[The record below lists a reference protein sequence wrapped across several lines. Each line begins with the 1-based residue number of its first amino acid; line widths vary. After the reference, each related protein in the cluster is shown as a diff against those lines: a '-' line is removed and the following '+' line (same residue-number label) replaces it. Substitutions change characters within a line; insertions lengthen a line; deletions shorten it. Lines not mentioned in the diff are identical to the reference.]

1 MMRAMKK
8 MMRVMQRRRRRCFI
22 EVVLDASSVLGV
34 LKDGF
39 VLKDWVVL
47 EDGFG
52 VFEDGFGGVEG
63 ARMESWEGIVFTR
76 C

>member
-1 MMRAMKK
+1 MMRAIKK

-22 EVVLDASSVLGV
+22 EVVLDASVLDV
-34 LKDGF
+34 LEDGF
-39 VLKDWVVL
+39 VLKDWLVL
-47 EDGFG
+47 EDGFV

-63 ARMESWEGIVFTR
+63 ARMESWEGTVFTR

>member
-8 MMRVMQRRRRRCFI
+8 MMRVMQGKRKRCFI
-22 EVVLDASSVLGV
+22 LVVLDASVLGV
-34 LKDGF
+34 LEDGF

-47 EDGFG
+47 EDGLV

-63 ARMESWEGIVFTR
+63 ARMEIWEGIVFTR